1 MKDLKQ
7 CKKTKKSRLSKKEFH
22 ILFSLVC
29 DKNHIRF
36 FENFMDILIFVQI
49 LNKNYNE
56 KNLLLNWIVG
66 FDTDES
72 SGV

>member
-1 MKDLKQ
+1 MQKNEKI
-7 CKKTKKSRLSKKEFH
+7 SSFKKEFR

-56 KNLLLNWIVG
+56 KNLLLNWIIS
-66 FDTDES
+66 FHRYES

>member
-1 MKDLKQ
+1 MQKNEKI
-7 CKKTKKSRLSKKEFH
+7 SSFKKEFH

-66 FDTDES
+66 FHRYES

>member
-1 MKDLKQ
+1 MQKNEKI
-7 CKKTKKSRLSKKEFH
+7 SSFKKEFH
-22 ILFSLVC
+22 ILFSLVY

-56 KNLLLNWIVG
+56 KNLLLNWIIS
-66 FDTDES
+66 FHRYES